1 MTFTPTAP
9 ATLRSSVTRSGVGLH
24 SGDRTTVV
32 LRPATV
38 GTGRVFVRVDR
49 ADRPRI
55 AATIAAVSQTQLST
69 ELVAAPLSSGDA
81 APSLAA
87 EPARV
92 RTVEHLLAALTAAG
106 ISDVIIEIDG
116 AEVPLLDGSA
126 RDWCEAI
133 AEAGLAPIAPK
144 HHEANFSPRMIDLPI
159 SVQQGEASVTALP
172 SPELRFSYGIAF
184 TDAAIGEQ
192 WHSWSPDDASIP
204 VEPLS
209 GPLSK
214 PSLSRFSE
222 CLIDNLSANLGQNL
236 ATDHRLVQFTQHIG
250 NARTFGLARQVE
262 QLQAAGLIR
271 GGSLENALVCEGDR
285 WLNPPLRFANEPV
298 RHKIL
303 DLVGDLSLLGAIPR
317 AHYIAYKASHA
328 LHVALARAIRDREL

>member
-9 ATLRSSVTRSGVGLH
+9 TTLRSSVTRSGVGLH

-32 LRPATV
+32 LHPATS

-49 ADRPRI
+49 NDRPTI
-55 AATIAAVSQTQLST
+55 PATIAAVSQTQLST
-69 ELVAAPLSSGDA
+69 ELIASPQPSVDPEGDSDSER
-81 APSLAA
+81 P
-87 EPARV
+87 RV

-133 AEAGLAPIAPK
+133 AEAGIAPVIVND
-144 HHEANFSPRMIDLPI
+144 HRDLGLIPLQINEPI
-159 SVQQGEASVTALP
+159 SVQHGEASVTALP

-184 TDAAIGEQ
+184 KEAAIGEQ
-192 WHSWSPDDASIP
+192 WHSWSPEAVVFES
-204 VEPLS
+204 V
-209 GPLSK
+209 K
-214 PSLSRFSE
+214 PSISSSFS
-222 CLIDNLSANLGQNL
+222 DFAQ
-236 ATDHRLVQFTQHIG
+236 QIG
-250 NARTFGLARQVE
+250 HARTFGLARQVK

-271 GGSLENALVCEGDR
+271 GGSLENALVCDDDR

-328 LHVALARAIRDREL
+328 LHVGLARAISGREL